1 MTTRDDDFNPRPGR
15 IHHGNQGAKRPKSFV
30 GEVMRAAKKAGHR
43 GQTFKRSGGSAGRST
58 FGRGRRAALSLA
70 SRSSGRRVVV
80 MARIVRHR
88 GGRFR
93 SAPLSKHVAYLK
105 RDGVTRDGA
114 DARMFDAASD
124 DADTKAFAERCEED
138 RHHFRFTVSPEDAGQ
153 LADLRAFTR
162 ELMKDA
168 ERDLGTGLDWVAVDH
183 WNTDNPHVHVLVRGR
198 ADDGQDLVVSR
209 DYISKGF
216 RARAAERVTLE
227 LGPRSEQE
235 IRAGLENEVEAER
248 WTSLDRSL
256 RDISDE
262 GGGVADLRPGG
273 ASEDPELRRLMLGRA
288 AKLERLGLGG
298 TSWSGAV
305 DLEARPRAGPARS
318 RHPRRHHQDD
328 APGDERGRTASPTSP
343 ASRFTATSPTSQSL
357 GRLVERGLHDE
368 LKGTAYAII
377 DGVDGRTHHLV
388 FSDLEMTGD
397 AKPGAIVET
406 RAYDDAGGRKRLSLA
421 TRSDLAIEAQVSAAG
436 ATWIDRQLLAKK
448 SALSSGGFGAEVRE
462 AMDRRIDHLV
472 EQDLARRQGQRVIFA
487 RDLLNTLRR
496 RELDEAAAETVGR
509 HGLAHRPSA
518 EGEHVSGIY
527 RQRVTLA
534 SGRFAMIDDGMG
546 FQLVPWRPALEQQLG
561 QHVTGTLP
569 GATWID
575 RQLLV
580 REFALSSG
588 GFGAEVRQAMD
599 RRIGHL
605 VERDLAQRQG
615 QRVIFARDLI
625 NTLRRREL
633 DEVASKLSVDTG
645 LAHRPSTEGE
655 HVSGV
660 YRQRVTLSSGRFAMI
675 DDGLGFQLVPWR
687 PALEQR
693 LGQQVTGTLTPG
705 GGVCW
710 SFQRKRGLSL

>member
-43 GQTFKRSGGSAGRST
+43 GQTFRRSSGTGGRST

-88 GGRFR
+88 GSRFR

-114 DARMFDAASD
+114 DARMFDATSD
-124 DADTKAFAERCEED
+124 DADSKAFAERCEED

-168 ERDLGTGLDWVAVDH
+168 EHDLGSELDWVAVDH
-183 WNTDNPHVHVLVRGR
+183 WNTDNPHVHVLIRGR
-198 ADDGQDLVVSR
+198 ADNGQDLVISR
-209 DYISKGF
+209 EYISRGF
-216 RARAAERVTLE
+216 RGRATERVTLE

-235 IRAGLENEVEAER
+235 IRAGLETEVGAER

-262 GGGVADLRPGG
+262 GGGIADLRPGG

-288 AKLERLGLGG
+288 AKLERLGLAEQVGSAQWTLKPG
-298 TSWSGAV
+298 LEPALRDLAIRGDIIKTMHRAMSGAGSEPYV
-305 DLEARPRAGPARS
+305 ARFMLHGDQPAE
-318 RHPRRHHQDD
+318 PV
-328 APGDERGRTASPTSP
+328 
-343 ASRFTATSPTSQSL
+343 L

-368 LKGTAYAII
+368 LKGTAYAVI

-397 AKPGAIVET
+397 AKPGAIVDS
-406 RAYDDAGGRKRLSLA
+406 RAYDDAAGRRRLSLA
-421 TRSDLAIEAQVSAAG
+421 TRSDLAIEAQISAAG
-436 ATWIDRQLLAKK
+436 ATWLDRQLLAKE
-448 SALSSGGFGAEVRE
+448 SALSSGGFGADVRE

-472 EQDLARRQGQRVIFA
+472 EQDLARRQGQRAVFA
-487 RDLLNTLRR
+487 RDLINTLRR
-496 RELDEAAAETVGR
+496 RELDEVTAKLSAET
-509 HGLAHRPSA
+509 GLAHHPSA

-527 RQRVTLA
+527 RQRITLA
-534 SGRFAMIDDGMG
+534 SGRFAVIDDGMG

-561 QHVTGTLP
+561 QWVTGVMAP
-569 GATWID
+569 G
-575 RQLLV
+575 
-580 REFALSSG
+580 G
-588 GFGAEVRQAMD
+588 
-599 RRIGHL
+599 
-605 VERDLAQRQG
+605 
-615 QRVIFARDLI
+615 
-625 NTLRRREL
+625 
-633 DEVASKLSVDTG
+633 SVDWNFG
-645 LAHRPSTEGE
+645 
-655 HVSGV
+655 
-660 YRQRVTLSSGRFAMI
+660 
-675 DDGLGFQLVPWR
+675 
-687 PALEQR
+687 
-693 LGQQVTGTLTPG
+693 
-705 GGVCW
+705 
-710 SFQRKRGLSL
+710 RKRGIGI

>member
-43 GQTFKRSGGSAGRST
+43 GQTFKRSGGTAGRST

-93 SAPLSKHVAYLK
+93 SAPLSKHLAYLK

-227 LGPRSEQE
+227 MGPRSEQE
-235 IRAGLENEVEAER
+235 IRAGLENEVGAER

-273 ASEDPELRRLMLGRA
+273 AGEDPELRRLMLGRA
-288 AKLERLGLGG
+288 AKLERLGLAEQVGSAQWTLKPG
-298 TSWSGAV
+298 LEPALRDLGIRGDIIKTMHRAMSGAGSEPDV
-305 DLEARPRAGPARS
+305 ARFALHGDQPAE
-318 RHPRRHHQDD
+318 PV
-328 APGDERGRTASPTSP
+328 
-343 ASRFTATSPTSQSL
+343 L

-368 LKGTAYAII
+368 LKGTAYAVI

-388 FSDLEMTGD
+388 FSDLEMTSD
-397 AKPGAIVET
+397 AKPGAIVES
-406 RAYDDAGGRKRLSLA
+406 RAYDDAAGRKRLSLA
-421 TRSDLAIEAQVSAAG
+421 TRSDLAIEAQISAAG
-436 ATWIDRQLLAKK
+436 ATWLDRRLLAKE
-448 SALSSGGFGAEVRE
+448 SALSSGGFGAEVRA

-472 EQDLARRQGQRVIFA
+472 EQESGPAARS
-487 RDLLNTLRR
+487 T
-496 RELDEAAAETVGR
+496 
-509 HGLAHRPSA
+509 
-518 EGEHVSGIY
+518 
-527 RQRVTLA
+527 
-534 SGRFAMIDDGMG
+534 
-546 FQLVPWRPALEQQLG
+546 
-561 QHVTGTLP
+561 
-569 GATWID
+569 
-575 RQLLV
+575 
-580 REFALSSG
+580 
-588 GFGAEVRQAMD
+588 
-599 RRIGHL
+599 GHL
-605 VERDLAQRQG
+605 CSRSPQHAAS
-615 QRVIFARDLI
+615 ARA
-625 NTLRRREL
+625 R
-633 DEVASKLSVDTG
+633 
-645 LAHRPSTEGE
+645 
-655 HVSGV
+655 
-660 YRQRVTLSSGRFAMI
+660 
-675 DDGLGFQLVPWR
+675 
-687 PALEQR
+687 
-693 LGQQVTGTLTPG
+693 
-705 GGVCW
+705 
-710 SFQRKRGLSL
+710 

>member
-1 MTTRDDDFNPRPGR
+1 MTMQDDDFNPRPGR
-15 IHHGNQGAKRPKSFV
+15 IRHGNQGAKRPKSFV

-70 SRSSGRRVVV
+70 SRSPGRRVVV
-80 MARIVRHR
+80 MSRIVRHR

-93 SAPLSKHVAYLK
+93 SAPLAKHVAYLK
-105 RDGVTRDGA
+105 REGVTRDGS
-114 DARMFDAASD
+114 DARMFDATSD
-124 DADTKAFAERCEED
+124 DADTKAFIGRCEDD

-153 LADLRAFTR
+153 MADLRAFTR
-162 ELMKDA
+162 ELMADA
-168 ERDLGTGLDWVAVDH
+168 ESDLGAKLEWVAVDH
-183 WNTDNPHVHVLVRGR
+183 WNTDNPHIHVLLRGR
-198 ADDGQDLVVSR
+198 ADDGHDLVISR
-209 DYISKGF
+209 DYISNGF
-216 RARAAERVTLE
+216 RNRAAERVTIE
-227 LGPRSEQE
+227 LGRRTEQE
-235 IRAGLENEVEAER
+235 IRASLEKEVNAER

-256 RDISDE
+256 RAISDE
-262 GGGVADLRPGG
+262 NGGIADLRPGG
-273 ASEDPELRRLMLGRA
+273 AGEDSELRRLMLGRA
-288 AKLERLGLGG
+288 AKLERLGL
-298 TSWSGAV
+298 AEQV
-305 DLEARPRAGPARS
+305 GPA
-318 RHPRRHHQDD
+318 QWTMK
-328 APGDERGRTASPTSP
+328 PGLEPALRDLGIRGDIIKTVHRAVSAADREPDVVGFALHGEEAAEP
-343 ASRFTATSPTSQSL
+343 VL

-368 LKGTAYAII
+368 LKGTTYAII

-388 FSDLEMTGD
+388 FSDLDLTGD

-406 RAYDDAGGRKRLSLA
+406 RFYDDAGGRKRLSLA
-421 TRSDLAIEAQVSAAG
+421 TRSDLSIEAQVAA
-436 ATWIDRQLLAKK
+436 
-448 SALSSGGFGAEVRE
+448 
-462 AMDRRIDHLV
+462 
-472 EQDLARRQGQRVIFA
+472 
-487 RDLLNTLRR
+487 
-496 RELDEAAAETVGR
+496 
-509 HGLAHRPSA
+509 
-518 EGEHVSGIY
+518 
-527 RQRVTLA
+527 
-534 SGRFAMIDDGMG
+534 
-546 FQLVPWRPALEQQLG
+546 
-561 QHVTGTLP
+561 P

-580 REFALSSG
+580 RESALSSG

-710 SFQRKRGLSL
+710 SFQRKRELSL